1 MSLQGIRYGGSMNSL
16 AKNQIKQLA
25 EFSKKLYGYTVS
37 LPLFSASSIALF
49 ALTIFPISVQAQ
61 SSCQPPQPDEYLL
74 LIVTQTPEQ
83 QERAKRSFP
92 ENTDNTV
99 CRYIND
105 TVTRIGGFRSSQIA
119 SDWVKYIQDIV
130 GLPAYVVRSPAAAIP
145 ENLPVYNPEPVAD
158 SPSIPNPQTDNSQ
171 PISNPQTGNLAFNP
185 QPLGPGYA
193 VLVDYF
199 NQPELAAQLRQ
210 SLGAQIGLASYGRRP
225 FLFVTYT
232 TDQNA
237 AAAAVKTLSDRGFWP
252 MLVDSRRVTL
262 IVPAVR

>member
-1 MSLQGIRYGGSMNSL
+1 MNQL
-16 AKNQIKQLA
+16 AKNPIEQLA
-25 EFSKKLYGYTVS
+25 KLRQKLYKQAVS
-37 LPLFSASSIALF
+37 LPLFSASSIALL
-49 ALTIFPISVQAQ
+49 ALTILPTAVRAQ
-61 SSCQPPQPDEYLL
+61 QSCEPPQPDEYLL
-74 LIVTQTPEQ
+74 LIVTQNPEQ
-83 QERAKRSFP
+83 QERARRSFP
-92 ENTDNTV
+92 DNTDNTV

-130 GLPAYVVRSPAAAIP
+130 GLPAYVVRSPAASIP
-145 ENLPVYNPEPVAD
+145 ENLPVYNPEPAAD
-158 SPSIPNPQTDNSQ
+158 SQPIPHPQTDNSP
-171 PISNPQTGNLAFNP
+171 PIPNPQTGNLAFNP

-210 SLGAQIGLASYGRRP
+210 TLGAQIGLASYGRRP

-262 IVPAVR
+262 IAPAVR

>member
-1 MSLQGIRYGGSMNSL
+1 MKAL
-16 AKNQIKQLA
+16 AKNQIEQLA
-25 EFSKKLYGYTVS
+25 NFRNKLYGYTVS

-130 GLPAYVVRSPAAAIP
+130 GLRAYVVRSPAAAIP

-158 SPSIPNPQTDNSQ
+158 SPSIPNPQTDNPQ
-171 PISNPQTGNLAFNP
+171 PIPNPQTGNLAFNP

-210 SLGAQIGLASYGRRP
+210 TLGAQIGLASYGRRP

-262 IVPAVR
+262 ISPAVR